1 MLQSCCRHVCFLY
14 VLTSLQCVSILSV
27 NHPVSQWMLI
37 VGAVSLCLLL
47 LQHHWTSANWV
58 ALSIFVPL
66 PKPIATTHCSCTR
79 WSHSEREASLGNH
92 LLIAHL
98 FFRPIKQRPDVV
110 ASEHIHCTSIGIWAP
125 LPEAAIGQWAE
136 VVLLT
141 STPTECSSVT
151 LHTLYTSTT
160 VRLFVPFTRSYF
172 QLSGHS
178 SKSLAYPTFKLL
190 LHSLQ
195 ICLRLRL
202 LLFGGNF

>member
-1 MLQSCCRHVCFLY
+1 MQCHCAYFFFSTTEP
-14 VLTSLQCVSILSV
+14 VLTEWHFQFLSLYPSLLPPPTARVRGDHTVKEKLASATIFLS
-27 NHPVSQWMLI
+27 
-37 VGAVSLCLLL
+37 
-47 LQHHWTSANWV
+47 
-58 ALSIFVPL
+58 
-66 PKPIATTHCSCTR
+66 PIC
-79 WSHSEREASLGNH
+79 
-92 LLIAHL
+92 
-98 FFRPIKQRPDVV
+98 FFRPIKQPDVV